1 MHGNFLGFTSDS
13 VKSSIDPALYIEIS
27 MDLPATDL
35 ENHKI
40 LNSFGPAL
48 YMEIY
53 ILWKL
58 GTADKAPL
66 TSIRNLGA
74 WFDDIMSMNDHINK
88 TCSKALIQRTL
99 QH

>member
-53 ILWKL
+53 IL
-58 GTADKAPL
+58 
-66 TSIRNLGA
+66 
-74 WFDDIMSMNDHINK
+74 
-88 TCSKALIQRTL
+88 
-99 QH
+99 